1 MYLTLM
7 FRTFVLYL
15 FIMFCYRIMGKK
27 EVGQLSVIDL
37 IVSFLIAELS
47 AICIED
53 VDKSIYNS
61 FIPITVLVVLQIL
74 LSYISMKSSNVRD
87 VIDGKPS
94 ILINKGKIN
103 FSLMSKLRYSL
114 DDLLSQIREKD
125 IKSIEDIKYAVLE
138 NNGKLS
144 IFQDNLDYP
153 LPLIIEGK
161 IKDDALDSLGKN
173 RIWIN
178 NILNK
183 RHLKLEDIYYAFYS
197 NNKTFIITNKD
208 LL

>member
-74 LSYISMKSSNVRD
+74 LSYISMKSSNIRD

-153 LPLIIEGK
+153 LPLIVEGEIEPDTLKSIGK
-161 IKDDALDSLGKN
+161 TYVWLNNLLKHKH
-173 RIWIN
+173 IN
-178 NILNK
+178 LN
-183 RHLKLEDIYYAFYS
+183 DVYY
-197 NNKTFIITNKD
+197 
-208 LL
+208 

>member
-1 MYLTLM
+1 
-7 FRTFVLYL
+7 
-15 FIMFCYRIMGKK
+15 MFCYRIMGKK

-161 IKDDALDSLGKN
+161 IEDNALDSLGKN